1 MYYCVILISISS
13 AFYLKYCKKKKSIH
27 VLLYNI
33 SMQSMCK
40 CIKDIPSLY
49 FMNTIF
55 KIKKDIL
62 S

>member
-13 AFYLKYCKKKKSIH
+13 AFYLKYCKKKCIH

-49 FMNTIF
+49 FMNIIF